1 MEISRRDFIHIAA
14 ISGLGAATA
23 ANAETRT
30 PSQISL
36 KDIYAF
42 KAKGNFS
49 LLHMCD
55 LHAHIKPLYWR
66 EPSTLISAPKIVGT
80 PGFLCGEAFAK
91 HLKSALNEVNE
102 IQEKSEVAVADM
114 ATGQVKDLHQAAL
127 AIGKAET
134 SMKLMLEIRNKA
146 LNAYKELGRTQ
157 L

>member
-1 MEISRRDFIHIAA
+1 MNNNINGINGTS
-14 ISGLGAATA
+14 TA
-23 ANAETRT
+23 DL
-30 PSQISL
+30 L
-36 KDIYAF
+36 KQ
-42 KAKGNFS
+42 KSKV
-49 LLHMCD
+49 
-55 LHAHIKPLYWR
+55 
-66 EPSTLISAPKIVGT
+66 ESTG
-80 PGFLCGEAFAK
+80 GEQFAQ

-102 IQEKSEVAVADM
+102 IQETSEKALGDM